1 MKLKRLLAAL
11 LSACLLTASAP
22 AALALETEHT
32 PDEPLTRGETLA
44 MLLDAANGYNPDLT
58 PELVMHGD
66 GNGNL
71 NANAP
76 VTRAEA
82 LAMLNRAFGVLP
94 TPVGD
99 SARKAYPSS
108 NFTDVPDWAQEELQP
123 VFASGIVA
131 GTSDTTASL
140 SDTVTAGQLKKFIQ
154 RTYALLGS
162 NLKDDFYAAVN
173 KTWLDNSVLKPGT
186 PQSGTLYDL
195 MLDTE
200 PLTKLIEQAIKN
212 PKNEDEQR
220 IAALYT
226 NCMDWDAR
234 NAAGLSPI
242 QPYLDALENANTLDD
257 LMAVKHRMADE
268 LASNMLIGF
277 GLTTDAK
284 DSTQYTISFST
295 FFPSLTKEIYAE
307 DNGSKKDAYLTFVQ
321 TVLQIAGQEEVSA
334 KADADRLW
342 SLEKALSPYRLDQQE
357 YGDIDKIYN
366 VYTMD
371 QLKALFPH
379 VDLDAVFND
388 SGLVLSDKIIVSDSK
403 LLEATAP
410 YFDDAHVEDLK
421 LLMRVSLLIGYG
433 GYLSRDFQ
441 DASNAY
447 QTAFLGTE
455 GSLSDE
461 EMATQLI
468 QSLLSDELGHL
479 YVKAHFSEKAK
490 SDVEDMVHDFI
501 KIYKERIQKL
511 DWMSDATKKKAI
523 EKLDTMGVKVGY
535 PDDGKWNDL
544 LRGVTLKTKADGG
557 SYFDNILTIA
567 KANKQLLIDWQGKPV
582 DKGLWPMSAYTVNA
596 CYMATNNEIV
606 FPAGIL
612 QSPMYDVNASR
623 EENLGGIG
631 YVIAH
636 EITHA
641 FDNNG
646 AKFDKNGNA
655 ADWWTSED
663 YAAFQKLCDQ
673 AVSFY
678 DGVEAAPGITCNGTL
693 TLSENIADLGAA
705 ACILETAKMEANPDL
720 ETLFR
725 TMARTWASSMPRET
739 AVYYSQIDVHAP
751 DKLRGSRVLQSLDDF
766 YEVFDIQPGDGM
778 YLPPEER
785 ISIW

>member
-1 MKLKRLLAAL
+1 
-11 LSACLLTASAP
+11 
-22 AALALETEHT
+22 
-32 PDEPLTRGETLA
+32 
-44 MLLDAANGYNPDLT
+44 MLLDAAEGYNPDLT

-66 GNGNL
+66 EDGDL
-71 NANAP
+71 NVDAP

-82 LAMLNRAFGVLP
+82 LAMLNRAFGGLP
-94 TPVGD
+94 APVGD
-99 SARKAYPSS
+99 NARKAYPAS
-108 NFTDVPDWAQEELQP
+108 NFTDIPDWAREELKP
-123 VFASGIVA
+123 VFAAGIVA
-131 GTSDTTASL
+131 GTSGTTASL
-140 SDTVTAGQLKKFIQ
+140 SDTVTAGQLQKFIQ
-154 RTYALLGS
+154 RVYALLGS
-162 NLKDDFYAAVN
+162 NFKDDFYATVN
-173 KTWLDNSVLKPGT
+173 KTWLDSSVLKSGT
-186 PQSGTLYDL
+186 PISGTLYDL
-195 MLDTE
+195 MFDTE
-200 PLTKLIEQAIKN
+200 PLTKLIKQAIQA
-212 PKNEDEQR
+212 PKNEDEKR
-220 IAALYT
+220 ISALYH
-226 NCMDWDAR
+226 NIMDWDAR
-234 NAAGLSPI
+234 NAAGLAPI
-242 QPYLDALENANTLDD
+242 QPYLDAVQNAKTLDD
-257 LMAVKHRMADE
+257 LMAIKHKMADE
-268 LASNMLIGF
+268 LASNILIGF

-284 DSTQYTISFST
+284 DSTQYTLAFST
-295 FFPSLTKEIYAE
+295 FSPSLTKEIYAE
-307 DNGSKKDAYLTFVQ
+307 DGGAKKDAYLTYVQ
-321 TVLQIAGQEEVSA
+321 TVLQIAGQDEASA
-334 KADADRLW
+334 RADANRFW
-342 SLEKALSPYRLDQQE
+342 EMEKALSPNRLDQQE

-366 VYTMD
+366 VYTME

-379 VDLDAVFND
+379 VDLDAVFAD
-388 SGLVLSDKIIVSDSK
+388 SGLAFSDKIIVADTK
-403 LLEATAP
+403 LLEATAS

-421 LLMRVSLLIGYG
+421 LLMRVSLLISFGN
-433 GYLSRDFQ
+433 YLSRDFW
-441 DASNAY
+441 DASDAY

-461 EMATQLI
+461 ETATQLI
-468 QSLLSDELGHL
+468 QALLSDELGHL
-479 YVKAHFSEKAK
+479 YVKAYFSEKAK
-490 SDVEDMVHDFI
+490 ADVEDMVHDFI

-544 LRGVTLKTKADGG
+544 LRGVTLKTKAEGG
-557 SYFDNILTIA
+557 SYFDNMITIA

-612 QSPMYDVNASR
+612 QPPMYDVNASR

-655 ADWWTSED
+655 TDWWTAED

-678 DGVEAAPGITCNGTL
+678 DGVESAPGIPCNGTL

-705 ACILETAKMEANPDL
+705 ACILEATKMESNPDL

-725 TMARTWASSMPRET
+725 TMARTWASTMPRET
-739 AVYYSQIDVHAP
+739 AVYYAQIDVHAP

-778 YLPPEER
+778 YLPPEDR
-785 ISIW
+785 LSIW